1 MRGFVTK
8 RAGRNWTGGPRRRA
22 GAAALGC
29 VLALAAA
36 AARAET
42 IPGIHL
48 YEQNCSGCHNNMG
61 DGAPAAGRAPNL
73 TTLQSMTPERI
84 YAAITS
90 GPMAPMAEKLN
101 DDEKRD
107 LAETLS
113 GRILGAGDEADAKRM
128 PNHCTGGPPQQD
140 LLAGPHWD
148 GWGNGLENAR
158 FQSEADGKIDAGN
171 VGRLR
176 LKWAFGFPGGSSAYG
191 QPTVSGGRVYVGSDN
206 AHVYALDAKTG
217 CVYWSFAAKAGV
229 RTAPLLGADPGRV
242 EPGRKDAVR
251 ALYFGDYRA
260 NVYAVNAANGA
271 LLWEKH
277 VDDHPY
283 ARIVGSLAM
292 AAGRL
297 YVPMSNWEDVAVN
310 NPSYQCCT
318 ARGSVVALDMRNGRR
333 VWKSYVIPETPRRT
347 HKNDHGVWQYAPA
360 GAIVWLTPT
369 IDMKQRAV
377 YVGTSDAK
385 GEIAAPQSDA
395 IVAFDMDTGKMKWWF
410 QGWSGDAHGTK
421 GYVDFDFGSSP
432 VLTTLP
438 NGGRLLVAA
447 QKSGV
452 VHALDPDNAGRPV
465 WHSRTSEV
473 DDRQFGWRSDA
484 VIWGPAMHDDVGY
497 FALIDGA
504 LLAMQISTG
513 KRLWTIPPPPQANP
527 SAEAKRGFPGSKNMM
542 GVLNAHWVGK
552 QAALTLVPGAVFSG
566 AVDGIL
572 RAYSTLDGKVLWEFD
587 TAREFT
593 TVNGVQA
600 HGGTLSGPGPAAADG
615 MLFVNSGYGILHA
628 TPGNVLLAF
637 TVAD

>member
-1 MRGFVTK
+1 MS
-8 RAGRNWTGGPRRRA
+8 
-22 GAAALGC
+22 
-29 VLALAAA
+29 ALAGWLLQSAP
-36 AARAET
+36 ARAET

-48 YEQNCSGCHNNMG
+48 YEQNCSGCHNNQ
-61 DGAPAAGRAPNL
+61 GAGEPGSGRAPNL
-73 TTLQSMTPERI
+73 ATLQSMTPERI
-84 YAAITS
+84 YAAITT

-113 GRILGAGDEADAKRM
+113 GRVLGAGDEADAKLM
-128 PNHCTGGPPQQD
+128 PNHCAADLSPHE
-140 LLAGPHWD
+140 LLAEPRWD

-158 FQSEADGKIDAGN
+158 FQSAAAGKIDAGN
-171 VGRLR
+171 VGK
-176 LKWAFGFPGGSSAYG
+176 LKLQWAFGFPGGSSAYG
-191 QPTVSGGRVYVGSDN
+191 QPTVAGGRVYVGSDN
-206 AHVYALDAKTG
+206 AHVYSLDAKTG
-217 CVYWSFAAKAGV
+217 CVHWSFAAKAGV
-229 RTAPLLGADPGRV
+229 RTAPLIGVSKGHKGVTR
-242 EPGRKDAVR
+242 AV
-251 ALYFGDYRA
+251 YFGDYRA
-260 NVYAVNAANGA
+260 NVYAVDAASGA

-292 AAGRL
+292 ADGHL

-310 NPSYQCCT
+310 NPSYSCCT
-318 ARGSVVALDMRNGRR
+318 ARGNVVALDAQSGRQL
-333 VWKSYVIPETPRRT
+333 WKSYVIPETPKPT
-347 HKNDHGVWQYAPA
+347 HKNDQGVLQYAPA
-360 GAIVWLTPT
+360 GAMVWLTPT
-369 IDMKQRAV
+369 IDLKRRAV

-410 QGWSGDAHGTK
+410 QGWAGDAHGTK

-432 VLTTLP
+432 VLTQVPT
-438 NGGRLLVAA
+438 GARLLIAA

-452 VHALDPDNAGRPV
+452 VHALDPDHAGKVV
-465 WHSRTSEV
+465 WETRTSDV
-473 DDRQFGWRSDA
+473 DDRKFGWRSDA
-484 VIWGPAMHDDVGY
+484 VIWGPAIHDDAGY

-504 LLAMQISTG
+504 LLAVQISTG
-513 KRLWTIPPPPQANP
+513 KRLWTVAPPAQANP
-527 SAEAKRGFPGSKNMM
+527 SEEAKRGFPGSKNMM

-552 QAALTLVPGAVFSG
+552 QAALTLVPGALFSG

-572 RAYSTLDGKVLWEFD
+572 RAYSTVDGRVLWEFD

-593 TVNGVQA
+593 TVNAVKA
-600 HGGTLSGPGPAAADG
+600 RGGTLSGPGPAVADG

-637 TVAD
+637 AVAD

>member
-1 MRGFVTK
+1 LSI
-8 RAGRNWTGGPRRRA
+8 
-22 GAAALGC
+22 AALAC
-29 VLALAAA
+29 VLAHAGVT
-36 AARAET
+36 RAET

-48 YEQNCSGCHNNMG
+48 FEQNCSGCH
-61 DGAPAAGRAPNL
+61 DTRADAALGAARAPNL
-73 TTLQSMTPERI
+73 TSLQSMTPERI

-90 GPMAPMAEKLN
+90 GPMAPMAAKLN

-113 GRILGAGDEADAKRM
+113 GRILGAGDEADAKHM
-128 PNHCTGGPPQQD
+128 SNSCGLDSASHD
-140 LLAGPHWD
+140 LLAGPHWV
-148 GWGNGLENAR
+148 GWGNGVENTR
-158 FQSEADGKIDAGN
+158 YQSEADGKIDAGD
-171 VGRLR
+171 VARLK

-217 CVYWSFAAKAGV
+217 CVYWSFAARAGV
-229 RTAPLLGADPGRV
+229 RTAPLLGV
-242 EPGRKDAVR
+242 EAGHKGAAP

-260 NVYAVNAANGA
+260 NVYAVDAATGA

-283 ARIVGSLAM
+283 ARIVGSLTM

-297 YVPMSNWEDVAVN
+297 YIPMSNWEDVAVN
-310 NPSYQCCT
+310 NPSYECCT
-318 ARGSVVALDMRNGRR
+318 ARGSVIALDMRTGRR
-333 VWKSYVIPETPRRT
+333 VWKSYVIPEAPRRT
-347 HKNDHGVWQYAPA
+347 HKNDQGVWQYAPA

-369 IDMKQRAV
+369 VDLKQRAV

-395 IVAFDMDTGKMKWWF
+395 IVAFDMDSGKMKWWF
-410 QGWSGDAHGTK
+410 QGWAGDAHGSK

-432 VLTTLP
+432 ALVTLP
-438 NGGRLLVAA
+438 SGERLLVAA

-452 VHALDPDNAGRPV
+452 VHALDPDHAGKVV
-465 WHSRTSEV
+465 WHSRTSNV

-484 VIWGPAMHDDVGY
+484 VIWGPALHDDVGY
-497 FALIDGA
+497 FALINGA
-504 LLAMQISTG
+504 LVAMQISTG
-513 KRLWTIPPPPQANP
+513 KQLWAIQPPAQANP
-527 SAEAKRGFPGSKNMM
+527 SAEAKRGFPGSNNMM

-572 RAYSTLDGKVLWEFD
+572 RAYSTIDGKVLWEFD

-593 TVNGVQA
+593 TVNGVKA
-600 HGGTLSGPGPAAADG
+600 HGGTLSGPGPAVAGG

-628 TPGNVLLAF
+628 TPGNVLLAL
-637 TVAD
+637 TLAD